1 MRLNRY
7 LAQAAGLSRRGAD
20 VAITEGRVGV
30 DGRPAKLGDQIAEG
44 QVVTLDDKAVSLQQV
59 RTLMLNKPVGTVSSR
74 RQQGNTPTIYSL
86 LPPDLHDLKP
96 IGRLD
101 KNSSG
106 LLVLTNDGQL
116 AQRLTHPR
124 YAKLKFYL
132 VETKPQLT
140 KEHRALIGSSG
151 VQLADG
157 ISRFRVSAAA
167 GGRWLVELTE
177 GRNRQ
182 IRRTFQALGY
192 DITMLHRVELDSLE
206 LGDLAP
212 KKWRWLSAAE
222 VSALYQ
228 VRNT

>member
-20 VAITEGRVGV
+20 AAITDGRVTI
-30 DGRPAKLGDQIAEG
+30 DGKPAGLGDQVSDG
-44 QVVTLDDKAVSLQQV
+44 QMVKLDGKAVALQQL

-74 RQQGNTPTIYSL
+74 RQQGNAPTIYSL

-96 IGRLD
+96 VGRLD

-106 LLVLTNDGQL
+106 LLLLTNDGLL

-140 KEHRALIGSSG
+140 KEHRALVTSSG

-157 ISRFRVSAAA
+157 LSRFRVSAAA

-182 IRRTFQALGY
+182 IRRTFQSLGY

-206 LGDLAP
+206 LGSLAP
-212 KKWRWLSAAE
+212 KKWRWLSSAE

-228 VRNT
+228 DRAT

>member
-20 VAITEGRVGV
+20 TAITEGRVTI
-30 DGRPAKLGDQIAEG
+30 DGKAASLGDQVSDG
-44 QVVTLDDKAVSLQQV
+44 QMVKLDGKAVELQQM
-59 RTLMLNKPVGTVSSR
+59 RTLMLNKPVGTISSR
-74 RQQGNTPTIYSL
+74 RQQGDTPTIYSL
-86 LPPDLHDLKP
+86 LPSDLHKLKP

-106 LLVLTNDGQL
+106 LLLLTNDGQL

-124 YAKLKFYL
+124 YAKLKYYL
-132 VETKPQLT
+132 VVTNPQLIT
-140 KEHRALIGSSG
+140 EHRNLIIGNG

-157 ISRFRVSAAA
+157 LSRFRVSAAA

-192 DITMLHRVELDSLE
+192 DITTLHRVELDSLE

-212 KKWRWLSAAE
+212 KKWRWLSSAE
-222 VSALYQ
+222 IEAFYQDRSA
-228 VRNT
+228 

>member
-20 VAITEGRVGV
+20 AAITEGRVTIE
-30 DGRPAKLGDQIAEG
+30 DKPAKLGDQVADC
-44 QVVTLDDKAVSLQQV
+44 QVVTLDGKPVGLQQL

-86 LPPDLHDLKP
+86 LPPELHDLKP

-106 LLVLTNDGQL
+106 LLLLTNDGLL

-140 KEHRALIGSSG
+140 KEHRTLISGSG

-206 LGDLAP
+206 LGSLAP
-212 KKWRWLSAAE
+212 KKWRWLTEDE
-222 VSALYQ
+222 VAKLYQ
-228 VRNT
+228 VHTP